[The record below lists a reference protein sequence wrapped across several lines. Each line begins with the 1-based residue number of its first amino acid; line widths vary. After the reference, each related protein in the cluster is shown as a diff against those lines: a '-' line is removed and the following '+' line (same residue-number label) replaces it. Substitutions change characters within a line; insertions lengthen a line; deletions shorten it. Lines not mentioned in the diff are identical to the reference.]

1 MNWVVI
7 LIIICFVIVFV
18 YSQIRFRDGRVE
30 GFTDLYKIADDKFD
44 KQYVDMYD
52 LVWVDKDQIEGIVR
66 EIDNTILS
74 KSRKDDVKILDLGCY
89 IGYYNNYFGLLGY
102 KSVGVDKSKNML
114 RKGMMYFPKDTLIRG
129 DIKIHKLFKEKEFTH
144 IYIGDNVLNS
154 LKHKDIS
161 KVLKNCYYWL
171 KNKGYLIV
179 NMKDVNKLDYF
190 PARYSQY
197 YIDDKGNKHSFTYFK
212 NFLYDRFY
220 LKNEN
225 SDIYTMLEKIV
236 LNNGKKR
243 IIKRELTIPKRQ
255 ELVRLIE
262 KNGFVHSGN
271 IDCDNIKRGNGFD
284 ILFFRKVKL
293 VK

>member
-1 MNWVVI
+1 MNLVIVLLIVCFVVI
-7 LIIICFVIVFV
+7 FV
-18 YSQIRFRDGRVE
+18 YSQVWRDGRVE
-30 GFTDLYKIADDKFD
+30 AFTDLYKIPDDEFD

-52 LVWVDKDQIEGIVR
+52 IVWVDKDQTERIVR
-66 EIDNTILS
+66 EIDNMILS
-74 KSRKDDVKILDLGCY
+74 KYRKKDVKILDLGCG

-102 KSVGVDKSKNML
+102 SSVGVDKSKNML

-129 DIKIHKLFKEKEFTH
+129 NMTTHKLFKEKEFTH
-144 IYIGDNVLNS
+144 IYVGDNVLNS

-190 PARYSQY
+190 PETYSQF

-220 LKNEN
+220 LKNED
-225 SDIYTMLEKIV
+225 SDIYTMLEKVV

-243 IIKRELTIPKRQ
+243 IIKRELTIPKRE

-271 IDCDNIKRGNGFD
+271 IDCDNVKRGNGFD
-284 ILFFRKVKL
+284 IMFFRK
-293 VK
+293 